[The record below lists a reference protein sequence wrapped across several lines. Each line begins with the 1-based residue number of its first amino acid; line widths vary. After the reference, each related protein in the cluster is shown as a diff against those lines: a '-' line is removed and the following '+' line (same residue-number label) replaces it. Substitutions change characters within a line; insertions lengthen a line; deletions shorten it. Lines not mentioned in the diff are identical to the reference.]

1 MAITTPKTRTYYGE
15 YTLKHWIDLML
26 SGNIVLPDYQRSFA
40 WDEGDVKKLIS
51 SLSRGAFVPPI
62 TIAHDSGTN
71 TILDGQQRLTSLLL
85 TCLNCFPKKEAFRL
99 VRQAPAVEEE
109 DSSAT
114 NGNGKNIP
122 LEWTF
127 HRLVPKS
134 SKSTSKVSLMAL
146 RDCVSSDQ
154 DHYKKL
160 YEAAE
165 FRLAAEFSLN
175 ADGALPEFYFS
186 HYIGFTYIIYE
197 ENTPVAGNHSP
208 QMMNA
213 GRYFAELFRSINYT
227 GKGLSSE
234 ESRRALYFRNPEF
247 IPFFDAKLTADDDGD
262 LFFDLKV
269 KINGEAC
276 RIDWIRYLAIL
287 TAYQVNKECPLKGYS
302 ALAAR
307 EDFYA
312 DYVSWVVGLEQEN
325 NPDKFGNDNAPNR
338 DLFEND
344 PPIWRVRYAW
354 LKEDI
359 EIVAQ
364 VIEGKCFPS
373 LVDADYW
380 LFGLV
385 NLVLFQ
391 GKRLDSLRWDDLKEK
406 IKALI
411 TEAKTPAE
419 GATTKGQTGE
429 DRTPHLK
436 GLNQLNYTYER
447 LHKSI
452 AYYNEC
458 VSIEEAHVS

>member
-15 YTLKHWIDLML
+15 YTLKHWIDLIL

-85 TCLNCFPKKEAFRL
+85 TCLNCFPRKDAEAFRL

-109 DSSAT
+109 DSSTT

-127 HRLVPKS
+127 HRLIPKS

-160 YEAAE
+160 YE
-165 FRLAAEFSLN
+165 AAEFSLN

-197 ENTPVAGNHSP
+197 ENTPVAGNHST

-227 GKGLSSE
+227 GKGLSAE

-247 IPFFDAKLTADDDGD
+247 TPFFDAKLTADRNDDV
-262 LFFDLKV
+262 LSDLKV
-269 KINGEAC
+269 KINGETC
-276 RIDWIRYLAIL
+276 NIDWIRYLAIL
-287 TAYQVNKECPLKGYS
+287 TAYQVNPNSPLRGYS
-302 ALAAR
+302 SLASR
-307 EDFYA
+307 EDFFT
-312 DYVSWVVGLEQEN
+312 DYVSWVVGLDQDR
-325 NPDKFGNDNAPNR
+325 NPDKFGNQANPNR
-338 DLFEND
+338 ELFEGD
-344 PPIWRVRYAW
+344 PPRWRERYVW

-359 EIVAQ
+359 EIVARS
-364 VIEGKCFPS
+364 IDGKRFSS

-385 NLVLFQ
+385 NLILFQ
-391 GKRLDSLRWDDLKEK
+391 GKRLDRSQWSTLKEN
-406 IKALI
+406 IEAAI
-411 TEAKTPAE
+411 AEAKTPVQ
-419 GATTKGQTGE
+419 GTGE
-429 DRTPHLK
+429 DGVTGQVTTPHLK
-436 GLNQLNYTYER
+436 GLNQLRYTYDR
-447 LHKSI
+447 LHRSI
-452 AYYNEC
+452 QCYDEC
-458 VSIEEAHVS
+458 VSLEDR

>member
-26 SGNIVLPDYQRSFA
+26 SGNIVLPEYQRSFA

-62 TIAHDSGTN
+62 TIAHDSGAN

-85 TCLNCFPKKEAFRL
+85 TCLNCFPKKDAFRL

-127 HRLVPKS
+127 HSLIPKS
-134 SKSTSKVSLMAL
+134 SKPTSKVSLMAL

-160 YEAAE
+160 YE
-165 FRLAAEFSLN
+165 AAEFSLN

-197 ENTPVAGNHSP
+197 ENTPVVDNDSP

-227 GKGLSSE
+227 GKSLTPE

-247 IPFFDAKLTADDDGD
+247 ISFFADTYLGERDALLSG
-262 LFFDLKV
+262 LRV
-269 KINGEAC
+269 KINGEVC
-276 RIDWIRYLAIL
+276 HIDWVRYLAIL
-287 TAYQVNKECPLKGYS
+287 TAYQVNPKQPLRGYS
-302 ALAAR
+302 SLAAR

-312 DYVSWVVGLEQEN
+312 DYVSWVVGLEQDN
-325 NPDKFGNDNAPNR
+325 NPDKFGNKNLPNK
-338 DLFEND
+338 DLFEGD
-344 PPIWRVRYAW
+344 PPRWKERYAW
-354 LKEDI
+354 LKEDFA
-359 EIVAQ
+359 IVAQ
-364 VIEGKCFPS
+364 AIDDKCFPS

-385 NLVLFQ
+385 NLVLFC
-391 GKRLDSLRWDDLKEK
+391 GKRLDRSRWDALKEK
-406 IKALI
+406 VKAAI
-411 TEAKTPAE
+411 AEVKTPAK
-419 GATTKGQTGE
+419 GAETKGQTGVV
-429 DRTPHLK
+429 RTPHLK
-436 GLNQLNYTYER
+436 GLNQLSYTYER

-452 AYYNEC
+452 EYYNEC
-458 VSIEEAHVS
+458 VNIEEAHVS